1 MMTKSNRN
9 HIEKWSKVI
18 DNVFE
23 ERDKINN
30 KLSPSKL
37 QINSIVDFSRNI
49 NDKAQLIRNVSDMA
63 HEKIVDFELA
73 QKIIDNQIKNVE
85 KDIKYLKSYLGVNIN
100 E

>member
-1 MMTKSNRN
+1 MTKSNRN